1 MPRRRW
7 TSIVFWL
14 SLKSIAEGVPASSG
28 QLISDRRM
36 MHRLL
41 KKILGRA
48 HSCPVVARLHAE
60 APAVVAPPAT
70 AGPLRGSSLATL
82 LASHILRDGECVL
95 LLLKPS
101 LWFIVLAALP
111 VAAIVT
117 ILCIA
122 LQIFTNPGR
131 SQLRADVEIAIG
143 LVTARL
149 IWSILQWMARFY
161 VLTDLRVLR
170 LGGVFT
176 LEIFDCPLR
185 KVARTR
191 LLPITSE
198 RLVRTGSI
206 EIIPSEGEWTFS
218 TWQTVPQ
225 PAQVHSQ
232 IIHAIDQAKQG
243 F

>member
-1 MPRRRW
+1 
-7 TSIVFWL
+7 
-14 SLKSIAEGVPASSG
+14 
-28 QLISDRRM
+28 M
-36 MHRLL
+36 MSRNDMKKWLL
-41 KKILGRA
+41 KQLDRSR
-48 HSCPVVARLHAE
+48 SCPSVAAPLPRLHVE
-60 APAVVAPPAT
+60 APAVVAPPVT

-95 LLLKPS
+95 LVLKPS
-101 LWFIVLAALP
+101 MWFVVLSALP
-111 VAAIVT
+111 IAAIVT

-131 SQLRADVEIAIG
+131 SQLHAYVEIATA

-149 IWSILQWMARFY
+149 IGSMLQWMARFY
-161 VLTDLRVLR
+161 VLTDMRILR

-176 LEIFDCPLR
+176 LELFDCPLR

-191 LLPITSE
+191 LLHFTSE

-218 TWQTVPQ
+218 TWQTVPE
-225 PAQVHSQ
+225 PARVHSQ